1 VPRLLRHCLCTKHA
15 TLSTQITNLHDA
27 FFKQVL
33 GDPELAGIFLREHLP
48 AEVVEQLGPEMPE
61 PLPASFVDEELRQ
74 HHSDLLFRVRLK
86 AGGDAF
92 AYVLLEHKSASDD
105 GTRLQLL
112 RYIVRLLTNWYEQ
125 NGGTLPLPPVLSLV
139 AHQGPGEWIVSCEF
153 ADLFGGVSPA
163 LRAYLPSFRH
173 VLVDLPTIP
182 DESLSTIARLRALL
196 KALKYARRPELPERL
211 DIILAEAGLLERR
224 DLLLILTYLDKGP
237 VAVSRELMRQVL
249 RRRVPDR
256 EEQIMGWITQPYFE
270 EGLEQGRA
278 AGRTEGRA
286 EGRAEGQAR
295 SLVRL
300 LEKRFGTL
308 PEPLRSE
315 VFDADEQTLDAWLDR
330 VFDAA
335 DLQAVFAE
343 PLPVQS

>member
-1 VPRLLRHCLCTKHA
+1 M
-15 TLSTQITNLHDA
+15 HDA

-33 GDPELAGIFLREHLP
+33 GDPELAGRFLREHLP
-48 AEVVEQLGPEMPE
+48 AAVVEQLGPEMPE

-74 HHSDLLFRVRLK
+74 HHSDLLFRLRLK

-92 AYVLLEHKSASDD
+92 AYLLLEHKSSCDD

-112 RYIVRLLTNWYEQ
+112 RYVVRLLTTLYEQ
-125 NGGTLPLPPVLSLV
+125 NGGTLPLPPVVSVV
-139 AHQGPGEWIVSCEF
+139 AHQGPGEWTASCEF
-153 ADLFGGVSPA
+153 ADLFGDVSPT
-163 LRAYLPSFRH
+163 LRPYLPSFRH
-173 VLVDLPTIP
+173 SLVDLPAIA
-182 DESLSTIARLRALL
+182 DENLSTMARLRALL
-196 KALKYARRPELPERL
+196 KALKYARRPESPERL

-224 DLLLILTYLDKGP
+224 DLLLLLTYLDKGP
-237 VAVSRELMRQVL
+237 VAVSREMMHQVL

-278 AGRTEGRA
+278 AGHAAGHAEGHA
-286 EGRAEGQAR
+286 VGRAEGQAK

-300 LEKRFGTL
+300 LERRFGAL
-308 PEPLRSE
+308 PEPIRAQ
-315 VFDADEQTLDAWLDR
+315 VFSADVQTLDAWLDR
-330 VFDAA
+330 VFDAK

-343 PLPVQS
+343 PLPVQT